1 MKQVYFIFILSILLV
16 FFIINASFEK
26 KHDDESILQEKKVK
40 KSLEDISFVDDLYR
54 ILTSS
59 IFLS

>member
-1 MKQVYFIFILSILLV
+1 MKQVYFIFILNILLV

-26 KHDDESILQEKKVK
+26 KHNDESILQEKKVK